1 MLNLAKYATIAA
13 LAGGLGVAA
22 SEPASAW
29 GYGYYSCGDGCGYGY
44 GYYGY
49 RPFYRHH
56 YYGFYD
62 PGRLGLVAILPLER
76 ALWRSRRSFP
86 PIEASENR
94 SYRKRADEARKAA
107 ATTAREAA
115 SLTASLRKLE
125 WLKTR
130 ADAELAFVDKALAA
144 AKTDQARARAE
155 DLKQKAAP
163 KAAEAGTHFDAAKTE
178 ATSKLAAAAAK
189 DAAKAAE

>member
-1 MLNLAKYATIAA
+1 MLNLAKYTTIAA

-29 GYGYYSCGDGCGYGY
+29 GYGYYSCGDGCGYGYGAFGPYAYGFAYPYY

-94 SYRKRADEARKAA
+94 SYRNQRTCRQVEAGNP
-107 ATTAREAA
+107 
-115 SLTASLRKLE
+115 LTAWPLRV
-125 WLKTR
+125 R
-130 ADAELAFVDKALAA
+130 FGRSA
-144 AKTDQARARAE
+144 
-155 DLKQKAAP
+155 
-163 KAAEAGTHFDAAKTE
+163 
-178 ATSKLAAAAAK
+178 
-189 DAAKAAE
+189 

>member
-29 GYGYYSCGDGCGYGY
+29 SYGYYSCGDGCGYGYGAFGPYAYGFAYPYY

-130 ADAELAFVDKALAA
+130 ADAELAFVDKALARRQPPRPR
-144 AKTDQARARAE
+144 KRERISM
-155 DLKQKAAP
+155 P
-163 KAAEAGTHFDAAKTE
+163 PRPRRHR
-178 ATSKLAAAAAK
+178 S
-189 DAAKAAE
+189 